1 MKDNIVSGFLVGVL
15 GALAIVGVVDKLANI
30 RAREYAQA
38 NNSYFEGR
46 ADEAT
51 LKKQLDSLNE
61 VTA

>member
-1 MKDNIVSGFLVGVL
+1 MKDSIVSGFLVGVL

-46 ADEAT
+46 NDGMVDQ
-51 LKKQLDSLNE
+51 KRLDSLND
-61 VTA
+61 